1 MNRDT
6 DEHFHPVETHYDLD
20 SGIDALRLAVDM
32 CHEADRAEEWKAISI
47 ALAKALQTSGWT
59 PQSGGTEALERF
71 KRLLREEAGTSVRI
85 QPTTRLGG

>member
-1 MNRDT
+1 MNP
-6 DEHFHPVETHYDLD
+6 EYDLD
-20 SGIDALRLAVDM
+20 TGIDALRLAVDM
-32 CHEADRAEEWKAISI
+32 CHEEDRAEEWKSTAI

-71 KRLLREEAGTSVRI
+71 KRLLREEARTSVRV